1 MYVCVYEHVCLHTEI
16 SVKGEEFFSVGAGA
30 LVQIR
35 NLRRLILH
43 F

>member
-1 MYVCVYEHVCLHTEI
+1 MYVCVYEHVCLHIEI
-16 SVKGEEFFSVGAGA
+16 SVKGEEFFSADAGA

-35 NLRRLILH
+35 NLRQLMLH